1 MRTVTPARIR
11 AAWAVA
17 VLVDVL
23 QLGLV
28 PVTGPLGAWLATPLD
43 LAAMAALWALLG
55 WHWAFAPSFVF
66 EILPVA
72 DLAPTWTLATW
83 IVVHKR
89 KAQALSAS
97 RGTEE
102 ARPGPFRS

>member
-1 MRTVTPARIR
+1 MRAVTPARIR

-17 VLVDVL
+17 VLVDAL

-28 PVTGPLGAWLATPLD
+28 PVAGPLGAWIATPLD
-43 LAAMAALWALLG
+43 LAAMAVLWALLG

-83 IVVHKR
+83 IVVRKR
-89 KAQALSAS
+89 KAEALSAS
-97 RGTEE
+97 QERAE
-102 ARPGPFRS
+102 ARPAPSRS